1 MANHYL
7 HIRNHPGGCTFEIRV
22 IPRASQTKIV
32 GVIEGAL
39 KVRIAAPPVEGAAN
53 DAVVAFFAKLFKTAK
68 SNVSI
73 VSGEHSKKKTV
84 SIKGAKEEQVRE
96 AVLLQTSPRRGK

>member
-1 MANHYL
+1 MLNL
-7 HIRNHPGGCTFEIRV
+7 HIKNYPGGCTFEIRV

-32 GVIEGAL
+32 GVIEGAF

-73 VSGEHSKKKTV
+73 VAGERSKKKRV
-84 SIKGAKEEQVRE
+84 AVRGLTE
-96 AVLLQTSPRRGK
+96 KDVRQACKRAS

>member
-1 MANHYL
+1 MAGNYP
-7 HIRNHPGGCTFEIRV
+7 HIRNHPEGCTFEIRV

-73 VSGEHSKKKTV
+73 VAGERSKKKRVAVRGLTEKDVRGSLGGAV
-84 SIKGAKEEQVRE
+84 SFK
-96 AVLLQTSPRRGK
+96 P

>member
-1 MANHYL
+1 MADHYP

-39 KVRIAAPPVEGAAN
+39 KVRIAAPPVDGAAN

-73 VSGEHSKKKTV
+73 VAGERSKKKRV
-84 SIKGAKEEQVRE
+84 AVKGLTEKEF
-96 AVLLQTSPRRGK
+96 RGVWDLSHKP